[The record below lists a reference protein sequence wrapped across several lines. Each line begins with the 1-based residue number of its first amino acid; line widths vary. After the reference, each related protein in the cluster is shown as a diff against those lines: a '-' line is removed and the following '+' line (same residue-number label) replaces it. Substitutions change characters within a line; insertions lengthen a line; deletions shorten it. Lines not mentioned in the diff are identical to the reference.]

1 MISPS
6 ERAAWEVFYTLPA
19 QARSVVREWLPLLGN
34 NLRDSLLS
42 SNVLGTGELVTPL
55 DARRD
60 QLRKNRKRE
69 AAEHESAHAV
79 TARALGLEVQSA
91 RIADDNSGECVHVKG
106 TKLQNAI
113 VLMAPELWIG
123 TFSRDA
129 FPYGPTGLKADRP
142 VVVLAAQGSGQRPPL
157 GVALNAGVIGG
168 DVVHACGVE
177 NVAASGVDDVLAAR
191 PVAALASNIPLGNSV
206 GFNVVVD

>member
-123 TFSRDA
+123 TFRRDA
-129 FPYGPTGLKADRP
+129 FPYGPTGLKADHRELAKISD
-142 VVVLAAQGSGQRPPL
+142 VFILRQAMDHCMAILRENRALVLATSDQIL
-157 GVALNAGVIGG
+157 KW
-168 DVVHACGVE
+168 
-177 NVAASGVDDVLAAR
+177 
-191 PVAALASNIPLGNSV
+191 
-206 GFNVVVD
+206 GFVVDPWQ